1 MNATISMAVKN
12 LKKSLSFY
20 TLYLLS
26 VSLVIT
32 IYFAFTSF
40 SLNQVM
46 LEKISSDG
54 RVESMCR
61 MISIFL
67 MAFVVFFMS
76 YSNRFFLK
84 RRTKELGIYALLG
97 YRKTTI
103 LSLLTFEN
111 ILICC
116 GALCV
121 GIVLGAVLHKGIVA
135 GITALL
141 ALAIDNAQIP
151 FFQTG
156 AIQKTICFILLVIV
170 ILSIS
175 NGRFLFQTSLI
186 SLVRYEKKAEKNLK
200 FHFLPSLL
208 GLVMTLSGY
217 VLALDIF
224 RGGKSIWFSFGFY
237 QTGLLTAMLILSGTI
252 FFISSFLPYGI
263 KRSKKNKRAFY
274 TQTRIITTPD
284 FVYRIRSN
292 ARTLI
297 MLTLLSAATLT
308 VASVMAL
315 TLYYPIAC
323 VSRMAPSELE
333 FRIENDHQIDAAK
346 QLVNQYAPD
355 DTVTFTR
362 TDIYKITS
370 SSDNLPMEYNVGTAQ
385 GDSQNKKILR
395 EAGFEC
401 ISYTQYRSLLRAQRK
416 DRIADQIPVLNDT
429 ECILIKYQ
437 PSSAGNDESGNVYT
451 LNINHSSVPLTVR
464 GTTLHNPISFANSV
478 GTLIVSDS
486 IYEQIQSDNAPRTSI
501 LSINE
506 IDNGTAIK
514 DNENL
519 YADLSALL
527 KDSPY
532 LQGHSHRIHVLF
544 SLNSSTFL
552 LIGFLVVLF
561 FIATGSILYFN
572 NVSALTD
579 TRADYEILHK
589 MGYTDRILKQI
600 IQNQVFTFFCIPF
613 GFGLIDCIFATIVYK
628 AGLMQNLLGNSL
640 MLYVPTII
648 AIAITALIY
657 LFYYWLTVHN
667 CCKIVR
673 EL

>member
-40 SLNQVM
+40 SLNQMM

-97 YRKTTI
+97 YRQTTI

-111 ILICC
+111 VLICC

-141 ALAIDNAQIP
+141 ALSIDNAQIP
-151 FFQTG
+151 FFQPG
-156 AIQKTICFILLVIV
+156 VIQKTICFILLVIV

-186 SLVRYEKKAEKNLK
+186 SLVRYEKKAEKSLK

-224 RGGKSIWFSFGFY
+224 RGKKSIWFSFGFY
-237 QTGLLTAMLILSGTI
+237 QTGLITAMLILSGTI
-252 FFISSFLPYGI
+252 FFISSFLPYVI

-292 ARTLI
+292 ARTFI

-333 FRIENDHQIDAAK
+333 FRIENDQQIDTAK
-346 QLVNQYAPD
+346 RLVNQYAPD
-355 DTVTFTR
+355 GTVTFTR

-370 SSDNLPMEYNVGTAQ
+370 SSDNLPMEYNAGTAQ

-395 EAGFEC
+395 DAGFEC
-401 ISYTQYRSLLRAQRK
+401 ISYTQYCSLLRAQRK
-416 DRIADQIPVLNDT
+416 DHIADRIPALNDT
-429 ECILIKYQ
+429 ECILVKYQ
-437 PSSAGNDESGNVYT
+437 PSSAGNDESSSVYT

-486 IYEQIQSDNAPRTSI
+486 VYEKIQSGNAPRTSI
-501 LSINE
+501 LSI
-506 IDNGTAIK
+506 NGTAIK

-519 YADLSALL
+519 YANLSTLL

-552 LIGFLVVLF
+552 LIGFLVILF

-572 NVSALTD
+572 NVSALMD

-589 MGYTDRILKQI
+589 MGYTDRILKKI

-640 MLYVPTII
+640 TQYVPTMT
-648 AIAITALIY
+648 AIALTALIY
-657 LFYYWLTVHN
+657 LFYYWLTVHS

>member
-40 SLNQVM
+40 SLNQMM

-97 YRKTTI
+97 YRKITI

-111 ILICC
+111 VLICC

-141 ALAIDNAQIP
+141 ALSIDNAQIP

-186 SLVRYEKKAEKNLK
+186 SLVRYEKKAEKSLK

-208 GLVMTLSGY
+208 GLIMTLSGY

-224 RGGKSIWFSFGFY
+224 RGEKSIWFSFGFY

-252 FFISSFLPYGI
+252 FFISSFLPYVI

-292 ARTLI
+292 ARTFI

-333 FRIENDHQIDAAK
+333 FRIENDQQIDTAK
-346 QLVNQYAPD
+346 RLVNQYAPD
-355 DTVTFTR
+355 GTVTFTR

-370 SSDNLPMEYNVGTAQ
+370 SSDNLPMEYNAGTAQ

-395 EAGFEC
+395 DAGFEC
-401 ISYTQYRSLLRAQRK
+401 ISYTQYCSLLRAQRK
-416 DRIADQIPVLNDT
+416 DHIADRIPALNDT
-429 ECILIKYQ
+429 ECILVKYQ
-437 PSSAGNDESGNVYT
+437 PSSAGCDESSSVYT

-486 IYEQIQSDNAPRTSI
+486 VYEKIQSGNAPRTSI
-501 LSINE
+501 LSI
-506 IDNGTAIK
+506 NGTAIK

-519 YADLSALL
+519 YANLSTLL

-552 LIGFLVVLF
+552 LIGFLVILF

-572 NVSALTD
+572 NVSALMD

-589 MGYTDRILKQI
+589 MGYTDRILKKI

-640 MLYVPTII
+640 TQYVPTMT
-648 AIAITALIY
+648 AIALTALIY
-657 LFYYWLTVHN
+657 LFYYWLTVHS